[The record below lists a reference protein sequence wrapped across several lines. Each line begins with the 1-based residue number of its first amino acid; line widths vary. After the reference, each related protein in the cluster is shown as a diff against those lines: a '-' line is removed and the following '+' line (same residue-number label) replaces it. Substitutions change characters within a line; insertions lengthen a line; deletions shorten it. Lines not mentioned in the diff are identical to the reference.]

1 MGWLRKSSISRR
13 LVGGVAATTSRPEA
27 AGADGESPEVL
38 YVLANTENENRD
50 VGAGSWSPT
59 PDAWCAGW
67 TLSALRGPRCSWS
80 MSLAG
85 RGAAATAPPRVA
97 KAVALRVLAEQ
108 GVPVVAW
115 AGSGGGDQ
123 PIFRALLDG
132 HRPASGTSRRR
143 GGPCVESRPLDR
155 SPLTPSV

>member
-13 LVGGVAATTSRPEA
+13 VVGSGAATTTSRPEA
-27 AGADGESPEVL
+27 AGADGESAEVL
-38 YVLANTENENRD
+38 YVLANSENGD
-50 VGAGSWSPT
+50 GGAGSWT
-59 PDAWCAGW
+59 PIADAWCAGW
-67 TLSALRGPRCSWS
+67 TLSALRGPRCTWS
-80 MSLAG
+80 MPLAG

-115 AGSGGGDQ
+115 AGGGGGDR
-123 PIFRALLDG
+123 PIFRALVDAP
-132 HRPASGTSRRR
+132 RPPSSASRRH

-155 SPLTPSV
+155 SPVAPSV